1 MRHREETLNTK
12 LADVLSDMGVQAEA
26 EGILSHGR
34 NRPDVLFDLSGLR
47 VSIEG
52 KLNDSPNAYSVVL
65 QQARDRV
72 KVGISHISVAVVYPD
87 YLRSVSTQKL
97 ATEIRSAT
105 LSFAVVSEAGESA
118 WGEASPADL
127 LDTLRRAQQQLISSD
142 ALLEA
147 ARLIQQ
153 GIERVAS
160 LWGENPAICQR
171 LANELGMVPADSKT
185 EYMSRFFE
193 TASTVSALVLANA
206 LIFQE
211 QISRINSQIPPIS
224 GLYQSPSP
232 SHEIQKLW
240 RMIWQTIDY
249 DPIFRLAERVAL
261 EIPTTPDARTAFLFL
276 VDKVREV
283 CERQAAL
290 HHDLMGRV
298 YHYLLNDAKYL
309 ATYYT
314 SPASATLLLKLALI
328 PSRWKCDF
336 GDLSA
341 IRQMRVA
348 DLACGT
354 GTLLMAASQAIV
366 DLYIRS
372 EVGQGQPVTT
382 EGISA
387 LHQALVEDTLLGFD
401 VLPTAVHLTASTL
414 GLLAPEVRFAR
425 MNLYSLP
432 LCVSQGKPF
441 LGSLDLLGASE
452 IAPQL
457 SLDGSALEPVR
468 IQANEVQKAAVRLP
482 ALDLCVMNPPFA
494 RSAGENLLFGSLP
507 ASDRGLL
514 QAELSRRIKGR
525 AANSTAGLGSPFCLL
540 ADEHLAPGGRLA
552 LILPHGVTSGE
563 SWSKTRELIAAKY
576 ELEFV
581 ICNWSGKSYSFSENT
596 DLSEVMVVCRKLH
609 DGETASDTT
618 VFVSLWDPP
627 KTTHSAIAIARMIS
641 ETLKDLSG
649 PAASAYL
656 RNYDGTQLGVVI
668 RTPRPCAGE
677 NWSAALFSQA
687 SLFRVYENLLAG
699 QVRIPGSG
707 QVSSI
712 TLNPLRNL
720 GSLGP
725 DRRDIHDAFHMGKGD
740 RSVGW
745 TAYAAFLNNDAKTVL
760 TLSQTPNAYLTPLAK
775 PATGRPL
782 RDADMLHERAGD
794 ISVVERAWPV
804 TQRLLAVLIS
814 EPVLS
819 NVWWPVRTELSI
831 KQKQTLVLW
840 LNSSLGLLL
849 FYGRR
854 EVTRGPWVQMK
865 KPAWLSMP
873 VLDVRALS
881 KEQVETLAC
890 VYEEVSKEPLKPL
903 SQLNHDIIRIKIDE
917 AFERVLGLPSLD
929 PVRQLLA
936 REPGFSGNS
945 LFSTSE
951 GLEEEVFSLDGEPF
965 GEAAEPTL
973 CNE

>member
-1 MRHREETLNTK
+1 VRHREETLNTK

-52 KLNDSPNAYSVVL
+52 KLDDSPNAYSVVL

-328 PSRWKCDF
+328 PGRWQRDF
-336 GDLSA
+336 SDLSA

-432 LCVSQGKPF
+432 LCVSHGKPF

-468 IQANEVQKAAVRLP
+468 IQTNEVQKAAVRLP

-507 ASDRGLL
+507 ASDRGIL
-514 QAELSRRIKGR
+514 QAELSRRIKGK

-540 ADEHLAPGGRLA
+540 ADEHLVPGGRLA

-563 SWSKTRELIAAKY
+563 SWSKTRDLIAAKY

-581 ICNWSGKSYSFSENT
+581 TCNWSGKSYSFSENT
-596 DLSEVMVVCRKLH
+596 DLSEVMVVCRKLC
-609 DGETASDTT
+609 DGEIASDTT
-618 VFVSLWDPP
+618 VFISLWDPP

-641 ETLKDLSG
+641 ETLKNLSG
-649 PAASAYL
+649 PEASAYL
-656 RNYDGTQLGVVI
+656 RNYDGTQLGVVF
-668 RTPRPCAGE
+668 RTPRPCVGE
-677 NWSAALFSQA
+677 NWSAALFAQE
-687 SLFRVYENLLAG
+687 SLYRVFDKLHDG
-699 QVRIPGSG
+699 QVCIPGTQNLFNLSLCKL
-707 QVSSI
+707 SD
-712 TLNPLRNL
+712 L

-725 DRRDIHDAFHMGKGD
+725 DRRDVHDGFQMEQKRGIGTWTPYSAFLGHDAK
-740 RSVGW
+740 SV
-745 TAYAAFLNNDAKTVL
+745 LS
-760 TLSQTPNAYLTPLAK
+760 LSQNPNAYLVPLQK
-775 PATGRPL
+775 PNKGRSK
-782 RDADMLHERAGD
+782 RDADLLFSRAGD
-794 ISVVERAWPV
+794 LLLSERIRFNSQKVIAA
-804 TQRLLAVLIS
+804 LLS
-814 EPVLS
+814 SPVLS
-819 NVWWPVRTELSI
+819 NTWWPLRSNWSI
-831 KQKQTLVLW
+831 SQKESLALW
-840 LNSSLGLLL
+840 CNSSLGLLL
-849 FYGRR
+849 FYGTR
-854 EVTRGPWVQMK
+854 EVTEGPFAQMK